1 MGDLSQMV
9 AVAEVYESDVG
20 QLATWVRSAPIPA
33 DVTNPALPKP
43 LKGTVR
49 SEADISRMIARN
61 QVFAM
66 GPREDA
72 DRRVVEVVV
81 HLNPADAAAASRFV
95 GLQVT
100 VAFAPTK

>member
-1 MGDLSQMV
+1 MS
-9 AVAEVYESDVG
+9 AE
-20 QLATWVRSAPIPA
+20 I
-33 DVTNPALPKP
+33 TNPARPKA
-43 LKGTVR
+43 LKGAVR
-49 SEADISRMIARN
+49 TEADITRMIARN

-81 HLNPADAAAASRFV
+81 HLDAADAATAGRFV

-100 VAFAPTK
+100 VAFAPK

>member
-1 MGDLSQMV
+1 
-9 AVAEVYESDVG
+9 
-20 QLATWVRSAPIPA
+20 
-33 DVTNPALPKP
+33 
-43 LKGTVR
+43 
-49 SEADISRMIARN
+49 MIARN

-81 HLNPADAAAASRFV
+81 HLDAAGTADAGRFV

-100 VAFAPTK
+100 VAFVPR